1 MTLTDYIQIE
11 GGFLSAVNIAFDLN
25 NDKKIKSF
33 IPTFGSLE
41 LLKDLLL
48 STHDKSTDRARILIG
63 AYGKG
68 KSQII
73 LVLLALVYRKEPALF
88 ENLLQALKDFEPEL
102 YDYVLDYMNGDKK
115 LLPIVIQG
123 SHTSLNQ
130 SFLSALQ
137 KSLEFAELADL
148 MPDTHFQAALNVIN
162 RWESEYQNT
171 YLKFINS
178 IDCPLDE
185 FTMALGDFDVNAYE
199 KFEKI
204 YPTLTSGSQFNPFLG
219 FDVVELYSDVVDAL
233 CKRGYA
239 GIYVV
244 YDEFSKYLESSITK
258 ASITDIKMLQDFAE
272 KCNRSKEKQMH
283 LLLVSHK
290 DITNYIDKL
299 PLQKVD
305 GWKGVSERFKHV
317 ELLNHFSQIYEIISN
332 VIKKTV
338 SFKTEF
344 LPAHSNEFEELI
356 NNYQVGELFS
366 ELETDHLQSVIS
378 GCYPLQPVTTFIL
391 PRLSELIAQNERTL
405 FTFLSSNH
413 KNTLSEFL
421 RNEQGSF
428 PLLTPD
434 KLYDYFEP
442 LLKKEPYTSE
452 IRKVYNTAASILT
465 QLDLDNLEA
474 KLVKTIALI
483 EIVNQP
489 VKLPPVADVI
499 TKLYGNSVAEAQ
511 KVGSALADL
520 KDKKFVVYVSR
531 KTTHLKLKS
540 PIGSDIRKKIL
551 DLAEKNKHL
560 YDVKAILAEVSMDQ
574 YLYPTSYNDDME
586 IVRYFDFSFINGN
599 EFLAV
604 DDWSKKIFDLKADG
618 IVFGII
624 PENSEIIATIETKIL
639 KQGEI
644 EPRVLF
650 VLPKEYK
657 VINDTAYE
665 YNAVKTIKATAKDD
679 EAFVFE
685 CNLYED
691 DLVEALNAFVMGYT
705 KPELR
710 EAHYYYQGE
719 KKTFYRKAQLSQQL
733 SNICQEIYYKTPIIK
748 NEILNNHELTSVANR
763 SRNRVV
769 KGLLA
774 TKLEPML
781 GLSGSGQEVSFMRS
795 ALIVTEILEN
805 YSLIPKLK
813 LHNLPDENLQ
823 NIINEINQFFLESGN
838 SKGISFGKLYQ
849 KLTKPEHHIG
859 LKRGVIPIYIA
870 CVLNQYKEHL
880 VILSN
885 DSEVEITADL
895 LNSINE
901 NPTDYVAYLEEWNAD
916 KTEYINQLESL
927 FAEFITESEKEFNSF
942 AYITRG
948 MQRWFMS
955 LPKYA
960 RELKSIYLGNDTFE
974 NLDKADKKL
983 IQSLM
988 KPSLNSREYL
998 FDKLFSIYGLDGFS
1012 LTVINHLEKSKGIFD
1027 QAKAHLIKKL
1037 MADLGTL
1044 FKTED
1049 VQNFNTTYSSIIKD
1063 WLDTLK
1069 VTTKTHS
1076 FTGSNGSVFQVIQS
1090 ITNDQVT
1097 FMERLSK
1104 AAVGLRID
1112 DWNETTIQNFL
1123 TVLEAFK
1130 NTVEQYDQETVESS
1144 QAGGN
1149 ENYIL
1154 TVRND
1159 NGEESI
1165 KRFSRIE
1172 ASSRAKIL
1180 KNEIST
1186 AIEDMGQAITEEEKR
1201 QILLEILETMI

>member
-11 GGFLSAVNIAFDLN
+11 GGFLSAVNVAFDLN

-88 ENLLQALKDFEPEL
+88 ENLLQALKEFEPEL
-102 YDYVLDYMNGDKK
+102 HDYALVYMNGDKK

-148 MPDTHFQAALNVIN
+148 MPDTHFQAALNAID
-162 RWESEYQNT
+162 RWKNKYQNT
-171 YLKFINS
+171 YLQFKDS

-185 FTMALGDFDVNAYE
+185 FTMALGDFDVSAYE

-290 DITNYIDKL
+290 DIANYIDKL

-317 ELLNHFSQIYEIISN
+317 ELLNHFSQIYEIIAN
-332 VIKKTV
+332 VIKKTDA
-338 SFKTEF
+338 FKTEF
-344 LPAHSNEFEELI
+344 LSAHANEFEELL

-366 ELETDHLQSVIS
+366 ELETNHLQSVIS
-378 GCYPLQPVTTFIL
+378 GCYPLHPVTTFIL
-391 PRLSELIAQNERTL
+391 PRISELIAQNERTL

-489 VKLPPVADVI
+489 VKLPPVADVM

-540 PIGSDIRKKIL
+540 PIGSDIRKKL
-551 DLAEKNKHL
+551 
-560 YDVKAILAEVSMDQ
+560 
-574 YLYPTSYNDDME
+574 
-586 IVRYFDFSFINGN
+586 
-599 EFLAV
+599 
-604 DDWSKKIFDLKADG
+604 
-618 IVFGII
+618 
-624 PENSEIIATIETKIL
+624 
-639 KQGEI
+639 
-644 EPRVLF
+644 
-650 VLPKEYK
+650 
-657 VINDTAYE
+657 
-665 YNAVKTIKATAKDD
+665 
-679 EAFVFE
+679 
-685 CNLYED
+685 
-691 DLVEALNAFVMGYT
+691 
-705 KPELR
+705 
-710 EAHYYYQGE
+710 
-719 KKTFYRKAQLSQQL
+719 
-733 SNICQEIYYKTPIIK
+733 
-748 NEILNNHELTSVANR
+748 
-763 SRNRVV
+763 
-769 KGLLA
+769 
-774 TKLEPML
+774 
-781 GLSGSGQEVSFMRS
+781 
-795 ALIVTEILEN
+795 
-805 YSLIPKLK
+805 
-813 LHNLPDENLQ
+813 
-823 NIINEINQFFLESGN
+823 
-838 SKGISFGKLYQ
+838 
-849 KLTKPEHHIG
+849 
-859 LKRGVIPIYIA
+859 
-870 CVLNQYKEHL
+870 
-880 VILSN
+880 
-885 DSEVEITADL
+885 
-895 LNSINE
+895 
-901 NPTDYVAYLEEWNAD
+901 
-916 KTEYINQLESL
+916 
-927 FAEFITESEKEFNSF
+927 
-942 AYITRG
+942 
-948 MQRWFMS
+948 
-955 LPKYA
+955 
-960 RELKSIYLGNDTFE
+960 
-974 NLDKADKKL
+974 
-983 IQSLM
+983 
-988 KPSLNSREYL
+988 
-998 FDKLFSIYGLDGFS
+998 
-1012 LTVINHLEKSKGIFD
+1012 
-1027 QAKAHLIKKL
+1027 
-1037 MADLGTL
+1037 
-1044 FKTED
+1044 
-1049 VQNFNTTYSSIIKD
+1049 
-1063 WLDTLK
+1063 
-1069 VTTKTHS
+1069 
-1076 FTGSNGSVFQVIQS
+1076 
-1090 ITNDQVT
+1090 
-1097 FMERLSK
+1097 
-1104 AAVGLRID
+1104 
-1112 DWNETTIQNFL
+1112 
-1123 TVLEAFK
+1123 
-1130 NTVEQYDQETVESS
+1130 
-1144 QAGGN
+1144 
-1149 ENYIL
+1149 
-1154 TVRND
+1154 
-1159 NGEESI
+1159 
-1165 KRFSRIE
+1165 
-1172 ASSRAKIL
+1172 
-1180 KNEIST
+1180 
-1186 AIEDMGQAITEEEKR
+1186 
-1201 QILLEILETMI
+1201 